1 MRELNCA
8 VRTGMPEGLGVWD
21 PETGPD
27 PAWTWCFDHRT
38 DANGYEGPRDMRQD
52 SGSVIAGI
60 ESMSVDADRVWTNTG
75 DGMLK
80 GMEVLSADHNG
91 RTYALKFMI
100 LMTDGVPNRY
110 PGNECRR
117 DDLWPYPH
125 DPPDTQIDRAKDCVI
140 YYAQEAKA
148 RNIAIFTVGLGL
160 AAKQEE
166 DLLSEIADITGGEYF
181 YAQTAGEL
189 EQKLQ
194 QIADR
199 IFLRLVD

>member
-1 MRELNCA
+1 M
-8 VRTGMPEGLGVWD
+8 G
-21 PETGPD
+21 
-27 PAWTWCFDHRT
+27 
-38 DANGYEGPRDMRQD
+38 QD

-60 ESMSVDADRVWTNTG
+60 ERMSIDANKVWTNTG
-75 DGMLK
+75 DGMFQ

-100 LMTDGVPNRY
+100 LMTDGVPNRF
-110 PGNECRR
+110 PDSKCHK

-125 DPPDTQIDRAKDCVI
+125 EPKDATIDKAKDCVI

-148 RNIAIFTVGLGL
+148 QNIAIFTVGLGL

-166 DLLSEIADITGGEYF
+166 DLLSEVADITGGEYF